1 MFFTTNKR
9 KIKKNNYSEKKN
21 QLKASKV
28 MPLIFSPS
36 PHPDT
41 GSLIPHA
48 LMLTR
53 EIEELIQ
60 EERVFPASAATIGEV

>member
-1 MFFTTNKR
+1 
-9 KIKKNNYSEKKN
+9 
-21 QLKASKV
+21 

-53 EIEELIQ
+53 EMEELIQ
-60 EERVFPASAATIGEV
+60 EERVFPASTATIGEV